1 MNKNE
6 YGSVDYFKELFSDV
20 IANIEEPID
29 TTDVILAFEKAI
41 EEWRDYHA
49 AQMHRYETMLSRYRQ
64 RRAPIFTDPI
74 PSHF

>member
-29 TTDVILAFEKAI
+29 TDDVILAFEKAI
-41 EEWRDYHA
+41 ESWRDYHA
-49 AQMHRYETMLSRYRQ
+49 RQMHRYEYMLSRYRQ
-64 RRAPIFTDPI
+64 RRAPRFTDPI